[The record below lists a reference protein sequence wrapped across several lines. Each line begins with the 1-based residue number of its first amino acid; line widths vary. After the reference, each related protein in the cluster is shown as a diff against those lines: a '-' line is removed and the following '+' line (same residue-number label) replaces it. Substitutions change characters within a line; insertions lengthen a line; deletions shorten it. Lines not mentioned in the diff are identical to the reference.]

1 MLLSNNYSNTK
12 LNKYS
17 DIDSTELS
25 ELVRLLQEFLTVNL
39 FKIGHGRKIKN
50 SMLQQIENKDSLI
63 VIKFGDFQ
71 NNKKMLC
78 LIQQLSKQ
86 EVEKILL
93 LALENSFNCNLSNRK
108 IIFVR
113 EYPVP
118 TIHGVTQNE

>member
-1 MLLSNNYSNTK
+1 MLLPNNYSNTK
-12 LNKYS
+12 LNKDF
-17 DIDSTELS
+17 DIDNTELS
-25 ELVRLLQEFLTVNL
+25 ELVRLLQEFLSVNL
-39 FKIGHGRKIKN
+39 FNIDHGRKIKH

-63 VIKFGDFQ
+63 VIKIGDFQ

-86 EVEKILL
+86 EMEKILL

-108 IIFVR
+108 IIFAR

-118 TIHGVTQNE
+118 IIHGVTQNE